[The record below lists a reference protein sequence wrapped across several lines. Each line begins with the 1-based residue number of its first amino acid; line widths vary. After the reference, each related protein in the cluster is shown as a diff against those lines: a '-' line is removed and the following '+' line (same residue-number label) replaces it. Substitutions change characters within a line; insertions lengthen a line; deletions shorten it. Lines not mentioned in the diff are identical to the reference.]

1 MKKNLL
7 LFVVDVMF
15 FLFFVMSVNSV
26 VFASVEQLS
35 NTSNNSKRSFF
46 KISTPGTD
54 KFIDYSKYGEFQNI
68 GTDQYKYVPS
78 DFKGLR
84 SASGEGIY
92 PNIADVFK
100 SPRYKELLKE
110 KKLEGDKW
118 DFVNSIN
125 FELNYYKWAT
135 AQEEPGVKQY
145 YIALALEN
153 AGNYARAIKAYYSI
167 LVFFPKSKGTSYW
180 GTAWYVAPVA
190 LEKIKYITREHP
202 ELGIKLVDAEIDII
216 NKYDDVI
223 SNDKY
228 IINPGKLVKAEQKD
242 WILKPVNLKKV
253 GIKKTIGKGDV
264 KLVEYNNKHY
274 QLFVKNKPFI
284 VRGICYSPNPVG
296 KSPDN
301 GTLNVSR
308 DWMFADYNKNGIID
322 GPYEAWVD
330 ENKNEKKDAEEHSIG
345 DFELMKKMGINTL
358 RLYHYPNFNKKLLM
372 DGYKKYGFM
381 YMIGNFIGMYC
392 TDSGADWFEG
402 TDYTNEEQCLR
413 MLSSVEDMVN
423 EYKNEP
429 YVLMWVLGNE
439 NNYGTVGVMGVSA
452 GTGCNVK
459 KDIEAY
465 YKFVNRCAKR
475 IKELDTQQRP
485 VAICNGDHLY
495 MDVCAKNAPE
505 LDIYGA
511 NAYRGKEGFGTL
523 WKDVSAL
530 FERPVVITEYGCP
543 AFSTMYDQQENERQQ
558 AIYHEGSIK
567 NIQEN
572 VAGYGAGNALGGIIF
587 EWTDEWWK
595 AGPPPK
601 YDPSLHDKTAQWV
614 GPFIDGGGYEEWF
627 GIVSIGDGKDSP
639 FKRQLR
645 KAYYSIRDLWKKY
658 K

>member
-1 MKKNLL
+1 
-7 LFVVDVMF
+7 
-15 FLFFVMSVNSV
+15 
-26 VFASVEQLS
+26 
-35 NTSNNSKRSFF
+35 
-46 KISTPGTD
+46 
-54 KFIDYSKYGEFQNI
+54 
-68 GTDQYKYVPS
+68 
-78 DFKGLR
+78 
-84 SASGEGIY
+84 
-92 PNIADVFK
+92 
-100 SPRYKELLKE
+100 
-110 KKLEGDKW
+110 
-118 DFVNSIN
+118 
-125 FELNYYKWAT
+125 
-135 AQEEPGVKQY
+135 
-145 YIALALEN
+145 
-153 AGNYARAIKAYYSI
+153 
-167 LVFFPKSKGTSYW
+167 
-180 GTAWYVAPVA
+180 
-190 LEKIKYITREHP
+190 
-202 ELGIKLVDAEIDII
+202 
-216 NKYDDVI
+216 
-223 SNDKY
+223 
-228 IINPGKLVKAEQKD
+228 
-242 WILKPVNLKKV
+242 
-253 GIKKTIGKGDV
+253 
-264 KLVEYNNKHY
+264 
-274 QLFVKNKPFI
+274 
-284 VRGICYSPNPVG
+284 
-296 KSPDN
+296 
-301 GTLNVSR
+301 
-308 DWMFADYNKNGIID
+308 
-322 GPYEAWVD
+322 
-330 ENKNEKKDAEEHSIG
+330 
-345 DFELMKKMGINTL
+345 
-358 RLYHYPNFNKKLLM
+358 
-372 DGYKKYGFM
+372 
-381 YMIGNFIGMYC
+381 
-392 TDSGADWFEG
+392 
-402 TDYTNEEQCLR
+402 

-523 WKDVSAL
+523 WKDVSDL
-530 FERPVVITEYGCP
+530 FERLVVITEYGCP
-543 AFSTMYDQQENERQQ
+543 AFSRMYDQNESERQQ

-614 GPFIDGGGYEEWF
+614 GPFIDGGGYEEFF

-645 KAYYSIRDLWKKY
+645 KAYYSIQALWKKY